1 VPANKKIR
9 ITEMKK
15 NLLLLLICL
24 TISCSKDSDEP
35 IISNHTIIQSVKINV
50 PIGPQGDYT
59 TTYSEFDFSPLYSH
73 TDNIYNVNIQKIEVK
88 SVSYVFK
95 NLDRYDNIIL
105 DSYSISFNGIEIE
118 NNTNQTDLL
127 QVVNQNTI
135 FQIENQELFERL
147 AEGILINESV
157 SVSSFG
163 TLQWD
168 GNPNDFEIEV
178 IINIDVIEK

>member
-1 VPANKKIR
+1 MI
-9 ITEMKK
+9 
-15 NLLLLLICL
+15 
-24 TISCSKDSDEP
+24 
-35 IISNHTIIQSVKINV
+35 
-50 PIGPQGDYT
+50 
-59 TTYSEFDFSPLYSH
+59 FSPLYSH